1 MNINNLKPICVCTIL
16 SVYALGMYA
25 SAGKHRALRCVEA
38 TLRLPQ
44 SMSHRISDIGL
55 QSQSSQSLQPH
66 MLVFAYFIWFS
77 FNVCSNHVVGQKYA
91 FRITQRFTVCIPL
104 EMFSL
109 QLHSLNVVE
118 RHHRRW
124 ISSVNTCRSVNCF
137 RIWKFI
143 GIHFA
148 SFSKLFS

>member
-1 MNINNLKPICVCTIL
+1 MNINNLKQICVYTIL

-25 SAGKHRALRCVEA
+25 SAGKHRAVRCVEA

-91 FRITQRFTVCIPL
+91 FRITQWFTVCIPL

-109 QLHSLNVVE
+109 QLYSLNVVE

-124 ISSVNTCRSVNCF
+124 TPVDQWTVLGLGSLQEYISPVFLSYF
-137 RIWKFI
+137 LK
-143 GIHFA
+143 
-148 SFSKLFS
+148 